1 MLNPQRPSLRGQGW
15 RGSRPDITWEL
26 EPEPQLHSAPGIF
39 FFLTCVFKLSF
50 YRFLFYYFFPLS
62 LLHSP
67 PKYFSLPQ
75 AGQPGWNAAGLHPRV
90 PGAALPVG
98 QMRLG
103 LASRSCWSHGQGS
116 AWGSPPVTGART

>member
-39 FFLTCVFKLSF
+39 FFFTCVFKLSF
-50 YRFLFYYFFPLS
+50 YRFLFYYFFPF
-62 LLHSP
+62 P
-67 PKYFSLPQ
+67 FSIPLPNTSASPQ
-75 AGQPGWNAAGLHPRV
+75 AAQPGWNAAGLHPRV
-90 PGAALPVG
+90 PGAALLMG

-103 LASRSCWSHGQGS
+103 LARQELLEPWAGGQ
-116 AWGSPPVTGART
+116 AGAYPQ